1 MLFSLQNLAICS
13 VGTTGQG
20 MSHLFAKRTTGIFEP
35 SGSVT
40 FSLKSH
46 SHFLIDWNVAIREIS
61 KTKAAATLKI
71 TCRNYQFI
79 NDNVFYCN
87 TQFNLDRLRLL
98 TRICNKLWSYI
109 QIFHDRRHPWKK
121 KKLIVMKDKDAYKNS
136 AIKLHLINLIIL

>member
-71 TCRNYQFI
+71 TCRNYQFVTI
-79 NDNVFYCN
+79 MRF
-87 TQFNLDRLRLL
+87 TAILHNLILVAAIL
-98 TRICNKLWSYI
+98 THIYNKLWSYI
-109 QIFHDRRHPWKK
+109 QIFRDRRHP
-121 KKLIVMKDKDAYKNS
+121 
-136 AIKLHLINLIIL
+136 